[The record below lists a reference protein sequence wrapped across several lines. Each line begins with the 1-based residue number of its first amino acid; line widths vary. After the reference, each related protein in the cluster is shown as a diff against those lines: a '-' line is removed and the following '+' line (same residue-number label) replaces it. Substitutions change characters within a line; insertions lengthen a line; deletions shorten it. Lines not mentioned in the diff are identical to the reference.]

1 MSRRLALA
9 AVLVCLAV
17 LSGCDGAGSAR
28 LDVDDVR
35 RSAIPRGTET
45 ARVVS
50 HVDGDTVRLARLG
63 LSATLAEGEASV
75 RLLEIDTPELS
86 HTEDADDCYAV
97 EASEALATLLPV
109 GDEVHVMRDAEL
121 LDPYDRTLLYLWT
134 EDGVFVNEELVRLG
148 YARAVLY
155 EPNDRYIEQI
165 RAAEREARDADRGL
179 WGAC

>member
-1 MSRRLALA
+1 MTGPLPIAI
-9 AVLVCLAV
+9 AVLAV
-17 LSGCDGAGSAR
+17 LSGCEGAGPAG
-28 LDVDDVR
+28 LDMDDVR
-35 RSAIPRGTET
+35 RSAIPSGTDT

-50 HVDGDTVRLARLG
+50 HVDGDTVRLAPPRLSEI
-63 LSATLAEGEASV
+63 LPAGETPV

-86 HTEDADDCYAV
+86 HTGDPDDCYAV
-97 EASEALATLLPV
+97 EASDALATLLPV
-109 GDEVHVMRDAEL
+109 GEDVDVLRDAEL

-155 EPNDRYIEQI
+155 EPNDRYIDRI